1 MLEFDP
7 IFLQSGFCTGKAGQA
22 HLLDFEFV
30 KAIACTYGNTS
41 GILVTGLLVYG
52 GIALSIFLRT
62 GDIRI
67 PVVLT
72 LLTGGAILPQVAAP
86 GVAIVGIALLLAGAG
101 TLTLLYYRYS
111 R

>member
-1 MLEFDP
+1 MVDP

-30 KAIACTYGNTS
+30 KAIACTYGNTA
-41 GILVTGLLVYG
+41 GIAIVGLLVYG
-52 GIALSIFLRT
+52 GISGSIFLRT

-67 PVVLT
+67 PVILT

-86 GVAIVGIALLLAGAG
+86 GVAVIGIAILLTGAAGI
-101 TLTLLYYRYS
+101 TLLYYRYS

>member
-1 MLEFDP
+1 ML
-7 IFLQSGFCTGKAGQA
+7 LQSSFCPGQA
-22 HLLDFEFV
+22 PIEHLYDFEFV
-30 KAIACTYGNTS
+30 KAIGCTYADSTS
-41 GILVTGLLVYG
+41 IVIIGLLVYG
-52 GIALSIFLRT
+52 AITLSIFLRT

-86 GVAIVGIALLLAGAG
+86 GVAIVGIALLVTGSAAV
-101 TLTLLYYRYS
+101 TLLYYRYS

>member
-1 MLEFDP
+1 MLETLP
-7 IFLQSGFCTGKAGQA
+7 LQAGAFCTGKAPTA

-30 KAIACTYGNTS
+30 KAIACTYGNS
-41 GILVTGLLVYG
+41 AGILVVGLLVYG
-52 GIALSIFLRT
+52 GIAGSIFIRT

-86 GVAIVGIALLLAGAG
+86 GVAIVGIALLLAGAASI
-101 TLTLLYYRYS
+101 TLLYYRYS

>member
-1 MLEFDP
+1 MEPTDL
-7 IFLQSGFCTGKAGQA
+7 IMQAGFCTGKPGME

-30 KAIACTYGNTS
+30 KAIACTYGNTA
-41 GILVTGLLVYG
+41 GMLVVGLLVYG
-52 GIALSIFLRT
+52 GIVLSIFLRT

-72 LLTGGAILPQVAAP
+72 LLTGGAIIPQVAGP
-86 GVAIVGIALLLAGAG
+86 GVAIIGIGIILTGGAVMA
-101 TLTLLYYRYS
+101 LLYYRYS